1 MLEATNSSTTAI
13 VVHDALLQTFDEE
26 QAVAIRD
33 ANSAISCS
41 SIIANLA
48 YVKRN
53 FGNLLG
59 ASQFYS
65 CIVELGLAVFLAK
78 NMIECECLVCSKN
91 LHLWLIGHRAQAH
104 LAPPGDF
111 TLYEWPYSKSHLDS
125 LSILSHLKEKVFM
138 FSLSGL
144 PKYYKPEYSDFVRV
158 ASAAQEL
165 GAIVATLAALGPG
178 LPGAEAASPSKK
190 PDSRLS
196 HEDSAVEKIRN
207 YLAEKLALFDRSD
220 REDEVKVKV
229 LDEVTLDGIVK
240 YIKHGKA
247 KNIVTM
253 AGAGIS
259 TRVVALVND
268 DFILKKNSTKMVSGA
283 GIPDFRSPGSGLYHN
298 LEKYK
303 LPDPQAIFEI
313 GFFKVNPQPFFTLAK
328 ELYPGT
334 FKPTVCHYFVRLL
347 YEKGLLLR
355 HYTQNIDT
363 LERVAGIPGEKLVE
377 AHGTFHTSH
386 CLKCRKLYDLEW
398 MKGLLKFFK
407 KQNKNS
413 IFGLNTHLL
422 NSVKDTCPR
431 LLINREKAGQRD
443 RLMRLV
449 GMSSGLD
456 FDSDNN
462 VRDVAW
468 LGDCDEGCQL
478 LADKLGWGVSFVS

>member
-1 MLEATNSSTTAI
+1 MPLPPFPLFNLENESDS
-13 VVHDALLQTFDEE
+13 DE
-26 QAVAIRD
+26 
-33 ANSAISCS
+33 
-41 SIIANLA
+41 
-48 YVKRN
+48 
-53 FGNLLG
+53 
-59 ASQFYS
+59 
-65 CIVELGLAVFLAK
+65 
-78 NMIECECLVCSKN
+78 
-91 LHLWLIGHRAQAH
+91 
-104 LAPPGDF
+104 
-111 TLYEWPYSKSHLDS
+111 
-125 LSILSHLKEKVFM
+125 
-138 FSLSGL
+138 GL
-144 PKYYKPEYSDFVRV
+144 PS
-158 ASAAQEL
+158 
-165 GAIVATLAALGPG
+165 
-178 LPGAEAASPSKK
+178 AEAASPSKK

-259 TRVVALVND
+259 T
-268 DFILKKNSTKMVSGA
+268 SA

-398 MKGLLKFFK
+398 MKELSGLLKFLK
-407 KQNKNS
+407 KQNENS
-413 IFGLNTHLL
+413 IFELNTHLL

-478 LADKLGWGVSFVS
+478 LADKLGWGAELKQLVESEYKKIDIQKAKDEKMAKEKVGTVSTTDDGIQDKKDDDTKKEWL

>member
-1 MLEATNSSTTAI
+1 MPLPPLFPLFNLENESDS
-13 VVHDALLQTFDEE
+13 DE
-26 QAVAIRD
+26 
-33 ANSAISCS
+33 
-41 SIIANLA
+41 
-48 YVKRN
+48 
-53 FGNLLG
+53 
-59 ASQFYS
+59 
-65 CIVELGLAVFLAK
+65 
-78 NMIECECLVCSKN
+78 
-91 LHLWLIGHRAQAH
+91 
-104 LAPPGDF
+104 
-111 TLYEWPYSKSHLDS
+111 
-125 LSILSHLKEKVFM
+125 
-138 FSLSGL
+138 GL
-144 PKYYKPEYSDFVRV
+144 P
-158 ASAAQEL
+158 SA
-165 GAIVATLAALGPG
+165 V
-178 LPGAEAASPSKK
+178 AASPSKK

-196 HEDSAVEKIRN
+196 HEDSAVERIRN

-259 TRVVALVND
+259 TTILIFMMLHQEWLALVNS
-268 DFILKKNSTKMVSGA
+268 DFISKKHSMKMVSGA

-398 MKGLLKFFK
+398 MKGRTLYLTHTGLLKFLK
-407 KQNKNS
+407 KQNENS

-478 LADKLGWGVSFVS
+478 LAEKLGWGAELKQLVESENKKIDIQKAKDEKMAKEKVDTVSTTDDGIQDKKDDDTKKEWL